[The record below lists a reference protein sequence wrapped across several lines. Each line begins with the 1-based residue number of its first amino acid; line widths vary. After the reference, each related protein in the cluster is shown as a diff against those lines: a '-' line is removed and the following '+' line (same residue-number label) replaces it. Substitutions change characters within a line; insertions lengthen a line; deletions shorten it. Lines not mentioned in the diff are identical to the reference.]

1 MRSLQR
7 VQQWIQRLAMF
18 QPTRSTIAVIGTTGV
33 GKSQLG
39 IELSKAL
46 HGEVINA
53 DSMQVTESE
62 RENVPHH
69 LMDFLEPEDEYLV
82 TQFVKDASD
91 KIEEISD
98 RKSLPVL
105 VGGTNYYVQ
114 SLLWPMSLI
123 STAND
128 GSSSSD
134 EQEEEDGISAM
145 DTQALYQELQKVDP
159 IMAAKWHPGDRRKI
173 AKSLKVY
180 RDTGRPQSEIIKE
193 QQERAKT
200 DVNLR
205 YNTIIF
211 WLYTDPVT
219 LNKRLDDRVM
229 KMIELGLFDEL
240 SSLRKRVQEGTL
252 DMPGKDLEKY
262 QRGIWQ
268 AIGYK
273 EFDEYLTAVEN
284 GNLGDK
290 ELLAL
295 REESV
300 ERMKAATRRYAKRQ
314 VQWIRNKLLPT
325 IWNTQDTLANLK
337 SSLLS
342 ITPSQSIQL
351 YLLDATDLSQ
361 WDENVKNTAVK
372 IAQDFVNDKDMP
384 DPTTLNEFSSE
395 LLTREGDADP
405 RQKLLNWK
413 KHTCEVCTNQSANP
427 VVLNGDLELKQHI
440 SSRLHR
446 RNTKREKMMKKK
458 MDQPE

>member
-53 DSMQVTESE
+53 DSMQVYKGLDIITNKVTESE

-69 LMDFLEPEDEYLV
+69 LMDFLEPEDEYL
-82 TQFVKDASD
+82 
-91 KIEEISD
+91 IEEISD

-134 EQEEEDGISAM
+134 EQEEEDGISSM

-337 SSLLS
+337 STLLS

-395 LLTREGDADP
+395 LLTREGVADP

-458 MDQPE
+458 LDQPE